1 MPFLAHRELKKI
13 SSLSPLVP
21 FQEVVVV
28 VRLLHAKKDDGL
40 LGKEGGEGFGRE
52 RGGSRVAEM
61 IEGDR
66 VRQST
71 ESEVFNGAKH

>member
-1 MPFLAHRELKKI
+1 MLRRMTDYLESGRRE
-13 SSLSPLVP
+13 
-21 FQEVVVV
+21 
-28 VRLLHAKKDDGL
+28 D
-40 LGKEGGEGFGRE
+40 FGRGEE

-71 ESEVFNGAKH
+71 ESEVFNGGKHLSYIHKIPDNNNSKI